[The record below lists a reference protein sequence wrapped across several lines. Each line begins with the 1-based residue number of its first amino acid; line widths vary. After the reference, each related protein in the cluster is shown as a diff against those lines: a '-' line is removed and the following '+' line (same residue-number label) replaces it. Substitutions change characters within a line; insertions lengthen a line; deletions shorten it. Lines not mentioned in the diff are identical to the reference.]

1 MIAYNDL
8 APLAQKLRI
17 YTKAFKEALLS
28 FLEAKRGNSDVI
40 LAGVEKLDKA
50 DAVLKELE
58 TEEAAIATN
67 ARLSTV
73 GKQEQM
79 AGTAKRFH
87 ERLGF
92 VAQAAKDRRNAASE
106 LQKKFTSAPKAVDN
120 ETVDYL
126 RGAEIRQRLAK
137 LPMAER
143 TKILLQAMTT
153 GNLHILRAVQ
163 TDPFAFA
170 EADQLIEPEFLDRLQ
185 EQQAQ
190 KNEGKEW
197 VRLQSLIFTAERLEQ
212 LGTVI
217 DLQLSN
223 FNTIPSFVGI
233 ETHKTDL
240 AYTDQTAPPNKNKAV
255 DKKPEHVGAF
265 Q

>member
-40 LAGVEKLDKA
+40 LAGVEKLDQA

-58 TEEAAIATN
+58 TEEGAIATN

-87 ERLGF
+87 ERLSF
-92 VAQAAKDRRNAASE
+92 IAQAAKDRRATAAE
-106 LQKKFTSAPKAVDN
+106 IQKKFTSVPKAVDN

-126 RGAEIRQRLAK
+126 RSAEIRQRLAP
-137 LPMAER
+137 LSMAER
-143 TKILLQAMTT
+143 MKIVAN
-153 GNLHILRAVQ
+153 GNTHVLRAVM
-163 TDPFAFA
+163 TDP
-170 EADQLIEPEFLDRLQ
+170 LGEPLVDGEFLERLQ
-185 EQQAQ
+185 QTKAQATD
-190 KNEGKEW
+190 GKEW
-197 VRLQSLIFTAERLEQ
+197 VRMESLVFVAERLDQ
-212 LGTVI
+212 LSTAVN
-217 DLQLSN
+217 LQLSHYN
-223 FNTIPSFVGI
+223 EIPSFTGQP
-233 ETHKTDL
+233 TRTTNL
-240 AYTDQTAPPNKNKAV
+240 AYTDQQAPPDKSKAI
-255 DKKPEHVGAF
+255 DKTPVGASF

>member
-40 LAGVEKLDKA
+40 LAGIEKLDQA

-67 ARLSTV
+67 TRLSTV

-87 ERLGF
+87 ERLSF
-92 VAQAAKDRRNAASE
+92 IAQAARDRRAAAAE
-106 LQKKFTSAPKAVDN
+106 IQKKFTSVPKAVDN

-126 RGAEIRQRLAK
+126 RSAEIRQRLAK

-143 TKILLQAMTT
+143 TKILMQAMTT

-163 TDPFAFA
+163 MDPFAFA

-197 VRLQSLIFTAERLEQ
+197 VRMESLIFTAERLEQ
-212 LGTVI
+212 LATAI
-217 DLQLSN
+217 DLQLSHYN
-223 FNTIPSFVGI
+223 EMPSFLG
-233 ETHKTDL
+233 TPTRTTDL
-240 AYTDQTAPPNKNKAV
+240 AYTDTQAPPDKSTAT
-255 DKKPEHVGAF
+255 DKKPEPVGAL